1 MNQNNFFTTTKVVA
15 IIGIFLSLNFFG
27 CELSTELP
35 KTGSTPKANHLII
48 NEVFAIS
55 PTQQNTYSWI
65 EIYNPT
71 QLPVKQLSLQSL
83 GTNADTI
90 NPRDTV
96 AIKAYYL
103 KFRSN
108 VFFENPFTPFQPPM
122 SAGTQNVYIPLSSLI
137 VKEILTPMDEI
148 SFSEDSILAAQG
160 FAVYTNNPARLLEH
174 TDLGGSGQ
182 LYKPFIFNMDTLV
195 NIGALLQSG
204 GDSINKSFQVFTLF
218 QLPASGEISLVE
230 RTDTIAR
237 KLRTLNFSGFQI
249 PFIYIDSIWGTNET
263 ILDIVRYGNF
273 VPIGIIQPH
282 NKSAGFIPEPHS
294 LARYSGGYFT
304 GNTKTDFYFEPQ
316 PIPMWHSK
324 QRHP

>member
-1 MNQNNFFTTTKVVA
+1 MNQYRFFTTTKFVA
-15 IIGIFLSLNFFG
+15 FIGILFSLNFFG

-35 KTGSTPKANHLII
+35 KTKNTPKANHLII
-48 NEVFAIS
+48 NEVFAIP
-55 PTQQNTYSWI
+55 PTKQNTYSWI

-71 QLPVKQLSLQSL
+71 QLPVQQLSLQIL
-83 GTNADTI
+83 GTNADSI
-90 NPRDTV
+90 APRDTL
-96 AIKAYYL
+96 ALKAYYL
-103 KFRSN
+103 KFRSD

-148 SFSEDSILAAQG
+148 SFEEDSIIAAQG
-160 FAVYTNNPARLLEH
+160 FAVYTNNPLRLLEH
-174 TDLGGSGQ
+174 TDLGGSGP

-195 NIGALLQSG
+195 DIGALLQSG
-204 GDSINKSFQVFTLF
+204 GDSVNKSFQVFTLF
-218 QLPASGEISLVE
+218 QLPASCEIMLVE

-273 VPIGIIQPH
+273 VPTGIIQPK
-282 NKSAGFIPEPHS
+282 NKSAGFIPETHS

-304 GNTKTDFYFEPQ
+304 GNTITDFYFEPQ

-324 QRHP
+324 LRHP